1 MFDCVPKTPLMPVYV
16 GLCLLPTFYS
26 GGFIQVLYRF
36 HLETKK
42 VAAGQV
48 RQVVVL

>member
-1 MFDCVPKTPLMPVYV
+1 MFDCVPKAPLMPVRV

-26 GGFIQVLYRF
+26 GGFMQVLYRF

-42 VAAGQV
+42 VVTGQV